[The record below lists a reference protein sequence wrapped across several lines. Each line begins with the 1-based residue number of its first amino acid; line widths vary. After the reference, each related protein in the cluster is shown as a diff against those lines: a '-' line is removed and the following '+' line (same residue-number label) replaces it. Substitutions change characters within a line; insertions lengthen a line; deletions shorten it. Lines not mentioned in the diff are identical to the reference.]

1 MRSFSIR
8 MAVPSGALLC
18 PLAALSPAT
27 AQKASTDLSDIVA
40 PLLAQ
45 VVNVT
50 TVRITPTP
58 QGLHREV
65 FAGSG
70 FIIDPSGLIVTNNH
84 VADGAAEITVTLYD
98 NTILPATL
106 LGQDELTDLAVLK
119 VKSEAALPAAQFGD
133 SEKLH
138 VGQPVIAIGNPYA
151 IGTSVSAG
159 IVSALGR
166 DMRESPYDDYIQTDA
181 AINHG
186 NSGGPL
192 FDLQG
197 HVVGVNSVVFSPSEQ
212 GGSIGLG
219 FAVPSNEARFV
230 ATQLI
235 EQGFVRRGWLGA
247 RIQNVNPAMA
257 DAVGL
262 PRAEGAI
269 VVAVIA
275 GSPAAKAGLQAE
287 DVILTFDGR
296 EMTDFRMLSRAVATR
311 EIGTSVPLT
320 VWRDGN
326 RSNMTV
332 TVSERPG
339 DRPHPTPPAPA
350 SPVVVA
356 DDATLGL
363 TLVPLSRAFRAKF
376 KLDDTQ
382 TGVVVSRVEPDSAA
396 ADQGLRAGDLIVRV
410 GQQMVTAPAE
420 ISKEIA
426 AARGGVHEHV
436 LILVQGQD
444 GLRWVALRLR
454 PGA

>member
-8 MAVPSGALLC
+8 AVTLTVALLC
-18 PLAALSPAT
+18 PLAESSPAT
-27 AQKASTDLSDIVA
+27 AQKASADLSDVVA
-40 PLLAQ
+40 PLLAE

-58 QGLHREV
+58 QGSHREV

-84 VADGAAEITVTLYD
+84 VADGAAQITVTLHD

-119 VKSEAALPAAQFGD
+119 VKSEAPLPAAQFGD
-133 SEKLH
+133 SEKLR

-192 FDLQG
+192 FDLAGQ
-197 HVVGVNSVVFSPSEQ
+197 VVGVNSVVFSPSEQ

-230 ATQLI
+230 ATQLV

-247 RIQNVNPAMA
+247 RIQNVTPAMA
-257 DAVGL
+257 DALGL
-262 PRAEGAI
+262 ARAEGAI

-332 TVSERPG
+332 IVSERPG
-339 DRPHPTPPAPA
+339 DRPRPPAPAPA
-350 SPVVVA
+350 SPIVAA

-363 TLVPLSRAFRAKF
+363 TLVPLSRAFRTRF
-376 KLDDTQ
+376 RLDDAQ
-382 TGVVVSRVEPDSAA
+382 TGVAVSGVELDSAA
-396 ADQGLRAGDLIVRV
+396 ADQGLRVGDLIVRV

-420 ISKEIA
+420 ISKDIA
-426 AARGGVHEHV
+426 TARGGHHEHV
-436 LILVQGQD
+436 LMLVQGQD

-454 PGA
+454 TGA